1 MLEVRKVVNKF
12 FPDKLSFLVL
22 TAACSVILISMGLR
36 QTFGLFFSAFENS
49 LGVTRTE
56 FGLAIGIQMLF
67 WGMFAPIF
75 GLLADKFGGNKAVFL
90 GFVIFGLGIFMLYSG
105 PNTGIFFQLALGVLI
120 GIALG
125 ATAIGVP
132 VSEVGKHFPNET
144 RTIATGIVT
153 AAASIG
159 YFLSPL
165 LTKYSLVNYD
175 WEQTLKYFMIF
186 IVFGLITS
194 LFLLPA
200 KSLINSSQADREQT
214 FFSAIKEAFSHKGYV
229 LLVLGFFVCGFQITL
244 VGTHIPGYMQERGMS
259 GWPATIILALI
270 GFFNIFGTLGMGYL
284 GTKYKKK
291 NLLSILYSLRAVSIC
306 VFIFSPPS
314 MINSI
319 IFGVTFGL
327 LWLSTVPPTNG
338 IVAQI
343 FGTKYLSTLF
353 GIVFLCHQ
361 FGAFAGAFLGG
372 YFFDVFGSYDYAWY
386 MAIALSIFATAVHYP
401 IDEKKLIRHTVAN

>member
-1 MLEVRKVVNKF
+1 MLNFVPNR
-12 FPDKLSFLVL
+12 LALIVL
-22 TAACSVILISMGLR
+22 ISACSIILISMGLR
-36 QTFGLFFSAFENS
+36 QTFGLFFDAFEKG

-67 WGMFAPIF
+67 WGFFAPVF

-90 GFVIFGLGIFMLYSG
+90 GFLIFALGIFMLYSG
-105 PNTGIFFQLALGVLI
+105 PNTGIYFQLALGVLV

-144 RTIATGIVT
+144 RTIATGVVT

-165 LTKYSLVNYD
+165 LTKYSLVEFE

-186 IVFGLITS
+186 IVLGLAVSIF
-194 LFLLPA
+194 LFPA
-200 KSLINSSQADREQT
+200 KTVINSSQADRDQT
-214 FFSAIKEAFSHKGYV
+214 FLSAIKEAFSHRGYV

-244 VGTHIPGYMQERGMS
+244 VGTHIPGYMQDRGMA
-259 GWPATIILALI
+259 GWSATIILALI

-291 NLLSILYSLRAVSIC
+291 NLLSILYFLRALSIC

-314 MINSI
+314 MLNSI
-319 IFGVTFGL
+319 IFGITFGL

-372 YFFDVFGSYDYAWY
+372 YFFDKYGSYDYAWY
-386 MAIALSIFATAVHYP
+386 MAIALSIFATFIHYP
-401 IDEKKLIRHTVAN
+401 INENKIQRVDNTI

>member
-1 MLEVRKVVNKF
+1 MLKF
-12 FPDKLSFLVL
+12 IPNRIALIALIS
-22 TAACSVILISMGLR
+22 ACTIILISMGLR
-36 QTFGLFFSAFENS
+36 QTFGLFFKAFEE
-49 LGVTRTE
+49 GIGCTRTE

-67 WGMFAPIF
+67 WGMFAPLF
-75 GLLADKFGGNKAVFL
+75 GVVADKFGGNKAVFF
-90 GFVIFGLGIFMLYSG
+90 GFLIFGLGIYMLYSG
-105 PNTGIFFQLALGVLI
+105 PNTGIFFQISLGVLI

-132 VSEVGKHFPNET
+132 VSEVGKHFPNQT
-144 RTIATGIVT
+144 RTMATGLVT
-153 AAASIG
+153 AAASVG

-165 LTKYSLVNYD
+165 FTQYSLGEVG
-175 WEQTLKYFMIF
+175 WVQTLKYFMIF
-186 IVFGLITS
+186 IGLGLIAS
-194 LFLLPA
+194 LFLLPS
-200 KSLINSSQADREQT
+200 KSIIDSTQADRDQT
-214 FFSAIKEAFSHKGYV
+214 FASAIKEAFKHKGYV

-244 VGTHIPGYMQERGMS
+244 VGTHIPGYMQERGMG
-259 GWPATIILALI
+259 GWSATIILALI

-291 NLLSILYSLRAVSIC
+291 NLLSILYFLRAMSIC

-314 MINSI
+314 MLNSI
-319 IFGVTFGL
+319 IFGITFGI

-372 YFFDVFGSYDYAWY
+372 YFFDKYGSYDYAWY
-386 MAIALSIFATAVHYP
+386 MAIALSIFATVVHYP
-401 IDEKKLIRHTVAN
+401 IDERRIERVDNTI

>member
-1 MLEVRKVVNKF
+1 MLKFVPNKTA
-12 FPDKLSFLVL
+12 LIVL
-22 TAACSVILISMGLR
+22 FSACSIILISMGLR
-36 QTFGLFFSAFENS
+36 QTFGLFFKAFEE
-49 LGVTRTE
+49 GIGCTRTE

-67 WGMFAPIF
+67 WGIFAPIF
-75 GLLADKFGGNKAVFL
+75 GFLADRFGGSKAVFI
-90 GFVIFGLGIFMLYSG
+90 GFIIFGLGIYMLYAG
-105 PNTGIFFQLALGVLI
+105 PNTGIYFQISLGVLV
-120 GIALG
+120 GTALG

-144 RTIATGIVT
+144 RTLATGYVT

-165 LTKYSLVNYD
+165 FTQYSLGAVG
-175 WEQTLKYFMIF
+175 WEQTLKYFMYF
-186 IVFGLITS
+186 IAFGLIAS
-194 LFLLPA
+194 FFLLPS
-200 KSLINSSQADREQT
+200 KTIINSSQADRDQSFT
-214 FFSAIKEAFSHKGYV
+214 SAIKEALAHKGYI

-244 VGTHIPGYMQERGMS
+244 IGTHIPGYMQARGMG
-259 GWPATIILALI
+259 GWSATIILALI
-270 GFFNIFGTLGMGYL
+270 GLFNIFGTLSMGYL

-291 NLLSILYSLRAVSIC
+291 NLLSILYALRAISIC

-314 MINSI
+314 MINSV
-319 IFGVTFGL
+319 IFGITFGL

-372 YFFDVFGSYDYAWY
+372 YFYDLYGSYDYAWY
-386 MAIALSIFATAVHYP
+386 IAIALSIFATIIHYP
-401 IDEKKLIRHTVAN
+401 IDESRLVRVDNTI

>member
-1 MLEVRKVVNKF
+1 MQTF
-12 FPDKLSFLVL
+12 FPNRLSLIVLVS
-22 TAACSVILISMGLR
+22 ACSVILISMGLR
-36 QTFGLFFSAFENS
+36 QTFGLFFEAFENG
-49 LGVTRTE
+49 LGITRTE

-67 WGMFAPIF
+67 WGFFAPVF
-75 GLLADKFGGNKAVFL
+75 GILADKFGGNKAVFL
-90 GFVIFGLGIFMLYSG
+90 GFLVFALGIFMLYSG
-105 PNTGIFFQLALGVLI
+105 PNTGIYFQIALGILV

-144 RTIATGIVT
+144 RTIATGVVT
-153 AAASIG
+153 AAASVG

-165 LTKYSLVNYD
+165 LTKYSLVHFD
-175 WEQTLKYFMIF
+175 WVNTLKYFMIF
-186 IVFGLITS
+186 IFFGLVVS
-194 LFLLPA
+194 LFLFPA
-200 KSLINSSQADREQT
+200 KTLINSSQADRDQT
-214 FFSAIKEAFSHKGYV
+214 FLSALKEAFSHKGYV

-244 VGTHIPGYMQERGMS
+244 VGTHIPGYMQDRGMA
-259 GWPATIILALI
+259 GWSATIILALI

-291 NLLSILYSLRAVSIC
+291 NLLSILYSLRAISIC
-306 VFIFSPPS
+306 IFIFSPPS

-372 YFFDVFGSYDYAWY
+372 YFFDNYGSYDYA
-386 MAIALSIFATAVHYP
+386 
-401 IDEKKLIRHTVAN
+401 

>member
-1 MLEVRKVVNKF
+1 MQKF
-12 FPDKLSFLVL
+12 FPNKLSLIVL
-22 TAACSVILISMGLR
+22 IAACSVILISMGLR
-36 QTFGLFFSAFENS
+36 QTFGLFFEAFENG

-67 WGMFAPIF
+67 WGIFAPVF
-75 GLLADKFGGNKAVFL
+75 GILADKFGGNKAVFL
-90 GFVIFGLGIFMLYSG
+90 GFLIFALGIFMLYSG
-105 PNTGIFFQLALGVLI
+105 PNTGIYFQIALGVLV

-165 LTKYSLVNYD
+165 LTKYSLVQFD
-175 WEQTLKYFMIF
+175 WEDTLRYFMIF
-186 IVFGLITS
+186 IFFGLIAS
-194 LFLLPA
+194 LFLFPA
-200 KSLINSSQADREQT
+200 KTVINSSQADRDQT
-214 FFSAIKEAFSHKGYV
+214 FLSALKEAFSHRGYV

-244 VGTHIPGYMQERGMS
+244 VGTHIPGYMQDRGMA
-259 GWPATIILALI
+259 GWSATIILALI

-306 VFIFSPPS
+306 IFIFSPPS
-314 MINSI
+314 MLNSI

-372 YFFDVFGSYDYAWY
+372 YFFDNYGSYDYAWY
-386 MAIALSIFATAVHYP
+386 MAIALSIFATLVHYP
-401 IDEKKLIRHTVAN
+401 INETRIQRVDNTI

>member
-1 MLEVRKVVNKF
+1 MLKF
-12 FPDKLSFLVL
+12 IPNRVALIVL
-22 TAACSVILISMGLR
+22 ISACSIIFISMGLR
-36 QTFGLFFSAFENS
+36 QTFGLFFEAFENG

-67 WGMFAPIF
+67 WGIFAPIF
-75 GLLADKFGGNKAVFL
+75 GFLADKFGGSKAVL
-90 GFVIFGLGIFMLYSG
+90 IGFIIFGLGIFTLYAG
-105 PNTGIFFQLALGVLI
+105 PNTGIYFQISLGVLV
-120 GIALG
+120 GTALG

-144 RTIATGIVT
+144 RTLATGYVT
-153 AAASIG
+153 AAASVG

-165 LTKYSLVNYD
+165 FTQYSLGGVG
-175 WEQTLKYFMIF
+175 WEQTLKYFMYF
-186 IVFGLITS
+186 IIFGLIAS
-194 LFLLPA
+194 FFLLPS
-200 KSLINSSQADREQT
+200 KTIINSSQADRDQT
-214 FFSAIKEAFSHKGYV
+214 FISAIKEAFAHKGYV

-244 VGTHIPGYMQERGMS
+244 VGTHVPGYMQDRGMA
-259 GWPATIILALI
+259 GWSATIILALI
-270 GFFNIFGTLGMGYL
+270 GFFNIFGTLGMGFL

-291 NLLSILYSLRAVSIC
+291 NLLCILYALRAVSIC

-314 MINSI
+314 LLNSI
-319 IFGVTFGL
+319 IFGITFGL

-372 YFFDVFGSYDYAWY
+372 YFYDLYGSYDYAWY
-386 MAIALSIFATAVHYP
+386 MAIALSIFATIVHYP
-401 IDEKKLIRHTVAN
+401 INEDRLVRVNKSI

>member
-1 MLEVRKVVNKF
+1 MKKF
-12 FPDKLSFLVL
+12 FPNNLALIVL
-22 TAACSVILISMGLR
+22 ASACFVILISMGLR
-36 QTFGLFFSAFENS
+36 QTFGLFFDAFEDS
-49 LGVTRTE
+49 LSVTRTE

-67 WGMFAPIF
+67 WGIFAPIF

-90 GFVIFGLGIFMLYSG
+90 GFVIFALGIFMLYSG
-105 PNTGIFFQLALGVLI
+105 PNTGIYFQLALGVLI

-165 LTKYSLVNYD
+165 LTKYSLVEFD

-186 IVFGLITS
+186 IVIGLLAS
-194 LFLLPA
+194 LFLFPS
-200 KSLINSSQADREQT
+200 KTIINSSQADRDQT

-244 VGTHIPGYMQERGMS
+244 VGTHIPGYMQDRGMA
-259 GWPATIILALI
+259 GWSATIILALI

-284 GTKYKKK
+284 GTRYKKK
-291 NLLSILYSLRAVSIC
+291 NLLSILYFLRAVSIC
-306 VFIFSPPS
+306 IFIFSPPS
-314 MINSI
+314 MLNSI
-319 IFGVTFGL
+319 IFGVSFGL

-372 YFFDVFGSYDYAWY
+372 YFYDNYGSYDYAWY
-386 MAIALSIFATAVHYP
+386 MAIALSLFATIVHYP
-401 IDEKKLIRHTVAN
+401 IDERRVDRVNNTI

>member
-1 MLEVRKVVNKF
+1 MFKF
-12 FPDKLSFLVL
+12 IPNRVALIVL
-22 TAACSVILISMGLR
+22 ISACSIIFISMGLR
-36 QTFGLFFSAFENS
+36 QTFGLFFEAFENG

-67 WGMFAPIF
+67 WGIFAPIF
-75 GLLADKFGGNKAVFL
+75 GFLADKFGGSKAVL
-90 GFVIFGLGIFMLYSG
+90 IGFIIFGLGIFTLYAG
-105 PNTGIFFQLALGVLI
+105 PNTGIYFQISLGVLV
-120 GIALG
+120 GTALG

-144 RTIATGIVT
+144 RTLATGYVT
-153 AAASIG
+153 AAASVG

-165 LTKYSLVNYD
+165 FTQYSLGGVG
-175 WEQTLKYFMIF
+175 WEQTLKYFMYF

-194 LFLLPA
+194 FFLLPS
-200 KSLINSSQADREQT
+200 KTLINSSQADRDQT
-214 FFSAIKEAFSHKGYV
+214 FTSAIKEAFAHKGYV

-244 VGTHIPGYMQERGMS
+244 VGTHVPGYMQDRGMA
-259 GWPATIILALI
+259 GWSATIILALI
-270 GFFNIFGTLGMGYL
+270 GFFNIFGTLGMGFL

-291 NLLSILYSLRAVSIC
+291 NLLCILYALRAVSIC

-314 MINSI
+314 LLNSI
-319 IFGVTFGL
+319 IFGITFGL

-372 YFFDVFGSYDYAWY
+372 YFYDLYGSYDYAWY
-386 MAIALSIFATAVHYP
+386 MAIALSIFATIVHYP
-401 IDEKKLIRHTVAN
+401 INEDRLVRVNKSI

>member
-1 MLEVRKVVNKF
+1 MQKL
-12 FPDKLSFLVL
+12 FPNKLSLIVL
-22 TAACSVILISMGLR
+22 ISACSVILISMGLR
-36 QTFGLFFSAFENS
+36 QTFGLFFEAFENG
-49 LGVTRTE
+49 LGVSRTE

-67 WGMFAPIF
+67 WGIFAPIF
-75 GLLADKFGGNKAVFL
+75 GILADKFGGNKAVFL
-90 GFVIFGLGIFMLYSG
+90 GFLIFALGIYMLYSG
-105 PNTGIFFQLALGVLI
+105 PNTGIYFQIALGVLV
-120 GIALG
+120 GTALG

-165 LTKYSLVNYD
+165 LTKYSLVQFD
-175 WEQTLKYFMIF
+175 WEDTLKFFMIF
-186 IVFGLITS
+186 IAFGLVVSIF
-194 LFLLPA
+194 LFPA
-200 KSLINSSQADREQT
+200 QNVINSSQADRDQT
-214 FFSAIKEAFSHKGYV
+214 FLSALKEAFSHKGYV

-244 VGTHIPGYMQERGMS
+244 VGTHIPGYMQDRGMA
-259 GWPATIILALI
+259 GWSATIILALI

-306 VFIFSPPS
+306 IFIFSPPS

-319 IFGVTFGL
+319 IFGITFGL

-372 YFFDVFGSYDYAWY
+372 YFFDNYGSYDYAWY
-386 MAIALSIFATAVHYP
+386 MAIALSIFATFVHYP
-401 IDEKKLIRHTVAN
+401 INENRIERVDNTI

>member
-1 MLEVRKVVNKF
+1 MIAENF
-12 FPDKLSFLVL
+12 FKSKTAIITLI
-22 TAACSVILISMGLR
+22 AACFVVLISLGVR
-36 QTFGLFFSAFENS
+36 QVFGLFFIDFNESLNISNTAF
-49 LGVTRTE
+49 G
-56 FGLAIGIQMLF
+56 FAIGIQMLM
-67 WGMFAPIF
+67 WGITGPIF
-75 GLLADKFGGNKAVFL
+75 GAVADRYGGHVAIISAF
-90 GFVIFGLGIFMLYSG
+90 IFYTLGIYFLYTG
-105 PNTGIFFQLALGVLI
+105 PNTGIFFQISLGVLV

-144 RTIATGIVT
+144 RTIATGLVT
-153 AAASIG
+153 AAASVG

-165 LTKYSLVNYD
+165 FTQYSLGEVG
-175 WEQTLKYFMIF
+175 WVQTLKYFMIF
-186 IVFGLITS
+186 IGFGLIAS
-194 LFLLPA
+194 LFLLPT
-200 KSLINSSQADREQT
+200 KIIIGSSQADRDQT
-214 FFSAIKEAFSHKGYV
+214 FISAIKEAFSHKGYV

-244 VGTHIPGYMQERGMS
+244 VGTHIPGYMQERGMG
-259 GWPATIILALI
+259 GWSATIILALI

-319 IFGVTFGL
+319 IFGITFGL

-372 YFFDVFGSYDYAWY
+372 YFFDIYGSYDYAWY
-386 MAIALSIFATAVHYP
+386 MAIALSIFATIIHYP
-401 IDEKKLIRHTVAN
+401 INEKRIERVNNTI